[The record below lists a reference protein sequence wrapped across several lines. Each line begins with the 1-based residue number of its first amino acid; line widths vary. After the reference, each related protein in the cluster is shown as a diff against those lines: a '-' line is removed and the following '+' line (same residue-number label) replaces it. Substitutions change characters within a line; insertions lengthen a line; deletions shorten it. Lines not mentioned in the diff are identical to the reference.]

1 MKRNIIYGFLL
12 FILSIN
18 MMQAQERRSKEERI
32 QALKVAFITEELD
45 LTPEQSQGFWP
56 LYNELQAKLKQL
68 RKSRIKRLDI
78 DKMPDSE
85 LEAILENHLK
95 VEEEKVALHRIYTQ
109 RFKKVITI
117 LQVIKLT
124 QSEHRFR
131 KELLRRAKE
140 RRKEGGGG
148 RRR

>member
-12 FILSIN
+12 FVLSIN
-18 MMQAQERRSKEERI
+18 ITQAQEHRSKEDRI

-56 LYNELQAKLKQL
+56 LYNELQGKLKQL
-68 RKSRIKRLDI
+68 KKSRMKRLDL
-78 DKMPDSE
+78 DKMSDAE
-85 LEAILENHLK
+85 LETILENYLK
-95 VEEEKVALHRIYTQ
+95 AEEEKTVLHRSYTE

-117 LQVIKLT
+117 RQVIKLT

-140 RRKEGGGG
+140 RREDGG
-148 RRR
+148 RKRR

>member
-1 MKRNIIYGFLL
+1 MKRNIIYGLLL

-18 MMQAQERRSKEERI
+18 MMQAQERRSKDERI
-32 QALKVAFITEELD
+32 QALKVAFITEELN

-68 RKSRIKRLDI
+68 KKSRIKRLDI
-78 DKMPDSE
+78 EKMPDSE
-85 LEAILENHLK
+85 LEAILENQLK
-95 VEEEKVALHRIYTQ
+95 MEEDKVALHRTYTQ

-117 LQVIKLT
+117 RQVIKLT

-140 RRKEGGGG
+140 RREGGGG

>member
-18 MMQAQERRSKEERI
+18 MIQAQEHRSKEERI

-56 LYNELQAKLKQL
+56 LYNELQTKLHKLKKN
-68 RKSRIKRLDI
+68 RMKRLDV
-78 DKMPDSE
+78 DNLSDAE
-85 LEAILENHLK
+85 LEMVLEKHLK
-95 VEEEKVALHRIYTQ
+95 AEEEKVVLHRTYVQ
-109 RFKKVITI
+109 RFKKVLTI
-117 LQVIKLT
+117 RQVVKLT

-131 KELLRRAKE
+131 RELLRRAKE
-140 RRKEGGGG
+140 SRGGG
-148 RRR
+148 RGR

>member
-45 LTPEQSQGFWP
+45 LTPKQSQGFWP

-68 RKSRIKRLDI
+68 KKSRIKRLDI
-78 DKMPDSE
+78 DNMPDSE
-85 LEAILENHLK
+85 LEAILENYLK
-95 VEEEKVALHRIYTQ
+95 VEEEKVALHRTYTQ

-117 LQVIKLT
+117 RQVIKLT

-140 RRKEGGGG
+140 RRAGGGG